1 MLLGQYH
8 LNEQHLG
15 IYCSSGPRLKRMHI
29 MSTYNECMDS
39 GREDW
44 AVEFDGENL
53 GIILIY

>member
-53 GIILIY
+53 GIIL